1 MFLRFAFFLA
11 EFVLLAQVHAHAVMA
26 WSPPIDLQRHPASN
40 ARLDVTSACAR
51 AAPHHRGRTSTMA
64 SAITL
69 DRPREGV
76 AVITMTNPDII
87 NFGSW
92 KAIGDLA
99 TALREAREGGARVTV
114 LASGV
119 PGHWFQ
125 HAWLTDLV
133 NAMTGQPTTGDG
145 GSWFA
150 CLHELNQTNVV
161 TIAAIS
167 GDTNGGGCELGW
179 ACDLRIAE
187 EQVLFGQPEVG
198 IGVGT
203 GIGGTS
209 RLRQLIGRTATA
221 EMVLLG
227 YPITA
232 QRLLALGGV
241 NRVVPRG
248 KALEVALEWAGIM
261 ADRPPAALAGMKRM
275 LTEGDNLQ
283 RIPEAVLNDQSIFQS
298 FSGAPDAIA
307 TMRKAQARFDAGENP
322 RTVYGGP
329 LD

>member
-1 MFLRFAFFLA
+1 
-11 EFVLLAQVHAHAVMA
+11 MA
-26 WSPPIDLQRHPASN
+26 AL
-40 ARLDVTSACAR
+40 
-51 AAPHHRGRTSTMA
+51 
-64 SAITL
+64 ITL
-69 DRPREGV
+69 GWPRESV
-76 AVITMTNPDII
+76 ALITMTTPDII

-92 KAIGDLA
+92 KAITDLA
-99 TALREAREGGARVTV
+99 AALREAREGGARVAV

-133 NAMTGQPTTGDG
+133 NTMTGQPTTGE
-145 GSWFA
+145 GSGWFD
-150 CLHELNQTNVV
+150 CLQELNQTSMV

-187 EQVLFGQPEVG
+187 EQALFGQPEVG

-209 RLRQLIGRTATA
+209 RLRHLIGRTATA

-227 YPITA
+227 FPITA
-232 QRLLALGGV
+232 QRLYELGGV

-248 KALEVALEWAGIM
+248 KALEMALAWANTM

-275 LTEGDNLQ
+275 LTEGDNLL
-283 RIPEAVLNDQSIFQS
+283 RIADSVLNDQKIFQT
-298 FSGAPDAIA
+298 FSGTPAAID

-322 RTVYGGP
+322 RTVYGRP

>member
-1 MFLRFAFFLA
+1 MR
-11 EFVLLAQVHAHAVMA
+11 EFVSL
-26 WSPPIDLQRHPASN
+26 
-40 ARLDVTSACAR
+40 T
-51 AAPHHRGRTSTMA
+51 
-64 SAITL
+64 
-69 DRPREGV
+69 RPREGV
-76 AVITMTNPDII
+76 ALITMTNPAII

-92 KAIGDLA
+92 KAIGEVAD
-99 TALREAREGGARVTV
+99 ALREAREGGARVSV

-133 NAMTGQPTTGDG
+133 AAMKGEPTTGEG
-145 GSWFA
+145 IAWFN
-150 CLHELNQTNVV
+150 CLNELNQTDVV

-187 EQVLFGQPEVG
+187 EQALFGQPEVG

-209 RLRQLIGRTATA
+209 RLRHLIGRTVVA

-227 YPITA
+227 YPLTA
-232 QRLLALGGV
+232 QRVYELGGV
-241 NRVVPRG
+241 NRVVPAG
-248 KALEVALEWAGIM
+248 KAQEVALEWAGIM
-261 ADRPPAALAGMKRM
+261 ADRPAPALRGIKQM
-275 LTEGDNLQ
+275 LTEGDNLIG
-283 RIPEAVLNDQSIFQS
+283 IPDAVLNDQRIFQT
-298 FSGAPDAIA
+298 FSGSAEAIA
-307 TMRKAQARFDAGENP
+307 TMQDKQARFDAGETP

-329 LD
+329 LR